1 MRKTKTN
8 PAPAAGLLIIKT
20 VNHKN
25 DSSSNTTYSRIIN
38 MWYISSCKANQ
49 LVVDAPGRPLVI
61 MCLKWYTAP
70 DEIIYEIEIVGYNS
84 PFVVESIIV
93 CESPADSPA
102 RRWFVDS
109 CKAAYDCFADD
120 PELPTIDTAALD
132 ADTSYESDARD
143 AMFKVHTSI
152 IKYHRKNAKP
162 APAKF
167 AKARADTSFRAKR
180 AFMESVVHELHEADP
195 TPGCRPLLK

>member
-1 MRKTKTN
+1 
-8 PAPAAGLLIIKT
+8 
-20 VNHKN
+20 
-25 DSSSNTTYSRIIN
+25 
-38 MWYISSCKANQ
+38 
-49 LVVDAPGRPLVI
+49 

-70 DEIIYEIEIVGYNS
+70 EDIIYDIEIIGYNA

-143 AMFKVHTSI
+143 AMFKVHMSI
-152 IKYHRKNAKP
+152 MKYHRGHARQ

-167 AKARADTSFRAKR
+167 AKARADTSFREKR
-180 AFMESVVHELHEADP
+180 AFMESVVHELREADP
-195 TPGCRPLLK
+195 TLDCQPLLK